1 MPPSAV
7 ATRVNNDRLSRVR
20 HLPLSSRLLPALL
33 SVLVTMLF
41 VLEIDLADCIGA
53 GRAHHEPGDQPFS
66 RLEQRDIARGTLVEI
81 RQRHKPPMTR
91 GDALLGHD
99 GLGGSQN

>member
-20 HLPLSSRLLPALL
+20 HLPLSSGLLPALL

-41 VLEIDLADCIGA
+41 VLEIDLADCIGP

-66 RLEQRDIARGTLVEI
+66 RLEQRDVARRKPMEI
-81 RQRHKPPMTR
+81 RQGHKPPMSR
-91 GDALLGHD
+91 GHALLRHGR
-99 GLGGSQN
+99 L

>member
-7 ATRVNNDRLSRVR
+7 ATRVNNDRVSRVR
-20 HLPLSSRLLPALL
+20 HLPLSSGLLPALL

-41 VLEIDLADCIGA
+41 VLEIDLADCIGP

-66 RLEQRDIARGTLVEI
+66 RLEQRDIARGTLMEF
-81 RQRHKPPMTR
+81 RQEHQPPMTPR
-91 GDALLGHD
+91 AALLGHY
-99 GLGGSQN
+99 GLAGARN